1 MADSVRGA
9 VGRLRDLLSRHATE
23 VMHLDGSVATLMA
36 CPRLANDDSHVA
48 FSGGQ
53 FEELVDELNL
63 TPNVSP
69 ANPPSLPFPN
79 HVHRLISLEAF
90 ALPPGTLEILAWP

>member
-1 MADSVRGA
+1 
-9 VGRLRDLLSRHATE
+9 
-23 VMHLDGSVATLMA
+23 MA

-79 HVHRLISLEAF
+79 HVYRLISLNRSPCRLELSKSLLSVHSAF
-90 ALPPGTLEILAWP
+90 DRSMVLFEDIVKVLHWSVPTTAAHKRQAK